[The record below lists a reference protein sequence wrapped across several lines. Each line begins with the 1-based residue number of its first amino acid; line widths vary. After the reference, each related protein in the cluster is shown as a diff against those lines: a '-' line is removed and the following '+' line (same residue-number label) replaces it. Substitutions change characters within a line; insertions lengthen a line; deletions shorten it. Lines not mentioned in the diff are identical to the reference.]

1 MNRRYLLEGVVVAA
15 AVVLAWTASPAAAL
29 SILEW
34 LAADPLRFG
43 VAIVALAAIRPF
55 LAWPTT
61 LLAVAAGFGYGWAG
75 VPVGAVLLTTTAVP
89 PYWLARAGRVRL
101 VNDSRAVERVSA
113 AGGRLVA
120 DAGGLRA
127 VAGTRFLPVPA
138 DAVSVTA
145 GVSGVT
151 PRVFL
156 LGTAI
161 GEFPWVV
168 AGVAVGVS
176 ADRLVSEELSV
187 ADPTLFV
194 AFGLIGALLLA
205 RPLYRAVRNDSGDYD
220 DDVPGI

>member
-1 MNRRYLLEGVVVAA
+1 MNRRHVLGGAIVAV
-15 AVVLAWTASPAAAL
+15 AVLLAWIASPAAAL
-29 SILEW
+29 ATLEW

-43 VAIVALAAIRPF
+43 VALVALAAIRPF

-75 VPVGAVLLTTTAVP
+75 IPIGVVLLTATAVP
-89 PYWLARAGRVRL
+89 PYWLARAGRARL
-101 VNDSRAVERVSA
+101 ADDSRTIERVSA

-127 VAGTRFLPVPA
+127 VAGSRFLPVPA

-145 GVSGVT
+145 GVSGVA
-151 PRVFL
+151 PRPFL
-156 LGTAI
+156 AGTAV

-176 ADRLVSEELSV
+176 ADRLASDELSV
-187 ADPTLFV
+187 VDPTLFV
-194 AFGLIGALLLA
+194 ALGVAGALLLA
-205 RPLYRAVRNDSGDYD
+205 RPLYRAWRGDPAAANDA
-220 DDVPGI
+220 PGT